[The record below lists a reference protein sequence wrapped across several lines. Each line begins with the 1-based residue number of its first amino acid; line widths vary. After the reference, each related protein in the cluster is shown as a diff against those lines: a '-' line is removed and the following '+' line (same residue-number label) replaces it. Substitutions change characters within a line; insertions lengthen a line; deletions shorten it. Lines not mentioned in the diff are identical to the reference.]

1 MTLSSYSFFSSAPC
15 LISALYNSST
25 KAPLKWFIFI
35 CVQQYT
41 RSRILPSDTG
51 YIVKRKEDLSCPGIF
66 VVWDVISIA
75 EWLGSN
81 TLTIFNGSHNAKFKG
96 QFSAFATLMLLVTLF
111 LPVTFGGNALLVF
124 LPSYCSYVF
133 YWAFLWWT
141 EALVCFF
148 FLFLSHPPFPLFP
161 APMHRLRAGTNV
173 CTEVKALK
181 KGESHLVTAYHIGQ
195 CQVTGHL
202 SHGIRHF

>member
-1 MTLSSYSFFSSAPC
+1 MTPSFYSFFSSAPC

-25 KAPLKWFIFI
+25 KALQKWFMCSTVYQKQNSGIRYRIYREEKRRF
-35 CVQQYT
+35 
-41 RSRILPSDTG
+41 ILPRNLCGLRCHFHSRMSREA
-51 YIVKRKEDLSCPGIF
+51 IP
-66 VVWDVISIA
+66 WP
-75 EWLGSN
+75 
-81 TLTIFNGSHNAKFKG
+81 
-96 QFSAFATLMLLVTLF
+96 FSMSPIMPSSKVSFQPIATLMLLLTFF
-111 LPVTFGGNALLVF
+111 LPVTFGWNALLVF
-124 LPSYCSYVF
+124 LPPYCSYVF
-133 YWAFLWWT
+133 YSAFLWWT

-148 FLFLSHPPFPLFP
+148 FLFLSRPPFPLFP

-181 KGESHLVTAYHIGQ
+181 KGESHLLTAYHIGQ